1 MKLSFEKLN
10 FASASASVMVVCCSV
25 VGVLSACAGAPQTH
39 GTVSPGDQ
47 ATAHAMEGDPR
58 VVVPHAQ
65 RTIAMTMPQFRR
77 CFERMQASGKISLIL
92 TIDQAGGVAAAQA
105 RGAVPREV
113 TQCVES
119 RALRTQFASPEGGR
133 MARLDV
139 PLAVIR
145 Q

>member
-1 MKLSFEKLN
+1 MRESSFESLIGASRLGAAVVGLSTAGL
-10 FASASASVMVVCCSV
+10 FSGCTTEPPASAPVSQND
-25 VGVLSACAGAPQTH
+25 GARTLRVQ
-39 GTVSPGDQ
+39 
-47 ATAHAMEGDPR
+47 GDPR

-65 RTIAMTMPQFRR
+65 RTIARTMPQFRR
-77 CFERMQASGKISLIL
+77 CFERMQASGKISLTL
-92 TIDQAGGVAAAQA
+92 TIDQAGGVAAAEA
-105 RGAVPREV
+105 RGPVPREV

-119 RALRTQFASPEGGR
+119 RALRTQFSSPEGGR